1 MTPVNT
7 NNQYERWVKTTSE
20 VLSKHI
26 HLMVE
31 IKNIALVVRRNIVFT
46 VFREH
51 RIFDILMKK
60 TTVEVK
66 SLQLAARIAVPAWN
80 SVGGVGVSPAIH
92 GYNLHLIRMSY
103 LLDFLE
109 LNISHQKSPH
119 VITETIRV
127 QLTGLERES

>member
-1 MTPVNT
+1 MKKHRNTLMTPVNT

-80 SVGGVGVSPAIH
+80 SVGGVGVSCNITQRKREGEKLINSTQKRGMRMINNKIH
-92 GYNLHLIRMSY
+92 IR
-103 LLDFLE
+103 E
-109 LNISHQKSPH
+109 
-119 VITETIRV
+119 E
-127 QLTGLERES
+127 